1 MGNLQQQTA
10 STIMANTQ
18 KKPVI
23 ISQIP
28 NPIPVDISEA
38 VVKPQI
44 YQSSEVRQL

>member
-10 STIMANTQ
+10 NTIMANTQ

-28 NPIPVDISEA
+28 NPLPVNSSEA
-38 VVKPQI
+38 IVKPQV